1 MVQWLRG
8 LLGLVRD
15 RDPRRFRPIV
25 DRVNALEATFEA
37 LDDEALR
44 AKTGEFRRRLG
55 VPVDDAGFVI
65 TDAGGGGGASLSRRS
80 GGGIEGGGRPGVGGD
95 LESLDDLLP
104 EAFAAVREAARRAIG
119 LRHYD
124 VQLMGGLALHH
135 GQIAEMRTGEGKTLV
150 ASLPLYLES
159 LVGRGSHLVT
169 PNDYLSRVGGGWM
182 GPVYARLG
190 ITTGVICHDFAG
202 VFNPDH
208 LDPVDHGD
216 DRLMHWQPVSRRDA
230 YRADITYGTNHE
242 FGFDYLRDNMVYD
255 PSQMVQRDL
264 AYAIVDEVDN
274 ILIDEART
282 PLIISGPA
290 DEAPDTYVRFARI
303 VERLR
308 EEDHYTID
316 LKARSVLVTEE
327 GIDRVEQLAGV
338 ANLYAEENY
347 TLVHY
352 LEQALRAH
360 AIFRRDRDYV
370 LVVEGRVLG
379 PDAHRRDAEIVIVD
393 EFTGRLMPGRR
404 YSEGLHQAIEAKEG
418 VAIRRENMTLA
429 TITFQNYFRLYGKLA
444 GMTGTAMTEADE
456 FRKIYNL
463 EVVQIP
469 THRPMVRQ
477 DLADLIFRTAAGKAG
492 AIADEIEELNAIG
505 RPVLVGTTSVE
516 RSESL
521 SALLRERGVPH
532 QVLNA
537 KYHETEAMIVAGAGR
552 LGAVTI
558 ATNMAGRGT
567 DIILGAGDP
576 SERDQVRDLG
586 GLHILGTERHESRRI
601 DNQLRGRAGRQGDP
615 GSSRFYLSLED
626 DLMRRFGSERIMG
639 IMDRLGLDDEQPI
652 EHPMVS
658 RSIEQA
664 QQKVEGFNF
673 DIRKHTVEY
682 DDVMNTQ
689 RAVVYRQRR
698 EVLGTDAPR
707 DLVLLM
713 ARDLGNRL
721 VLQHTESARPEEW
734 NLDAIFD
741 AYAALLGP
749 DLAEAVPEA
758 VPDAGDPE
766 ALSGE
771 NRETMPG
778 ILGGWAE
785 AVYDLRARR
794 YSPGLFAY
802 AVRGTMLRVIDGLWQ
817 EHLTAIDDII
827 AGIGLRAYGQRDPL
841 TEYKGEAYRLFQ
853 ALVRDIQ
860 ANVVGACFRMQFTLA
875 PFPEDGSPV
884 DHAGDPAGMA
894 NGTAPASPGDHDSA
908 PPVRRPAGASP
919 AVARRLAELAAPPR
933 SMARMVT
940 NQPVDAPLPARASA
954 PPGAVEAG
962 PDGRPLTRA
971 ERNRLDAVARRA
983 RNRERRRGT

>member
-8 LLGLVRD
+8 LFAGGRD
-15 RDPRRFRPIV
+15 RDPRRYQPSV
-25 DRVNALEATFEA
+25 DKVNSLEVAYQA

-44 AKTGEFRRRLG
+44 NKTLEFRRRLG
-55 VPVDDAGFVI
+55 VPVDALGFVI
-65 TDAGGGGGASLSRRS
+65 HDPHGNIAPLGPSAGH
-80 GGGIEGGGRPGVGGD
+80 
-95 LESLDDLLP
+95 ESLDDILP
-104 EAFAAVREAARRAIG
+104 EAFAAVREAARRALG
-119 LRHYD
+119 MRHYD
-124 VQLMGGLALHH
+124 VQITGGIALHRGH
-135 GQIAEMRTGEGKTLV
+135 IAEMRTGEGKTLV
-150 ASLPLYLES
+150 ASLPLYLNA
-159 LVGRGSHLVT
+159 LTGRGCHLIT

-182 GPVYARLG
+182 GPVNARLG
-190 ITTGVICHDFAG
+190 ITTGVICHEFAG
-202 VFNPDH
+202 VFNPDYV
-208 LDPVDHGD
+208 DPTPRGD
-216 DRLMHWQPVSRRDA
+216 ERLAHWQPVARRDA

-255 PSQMVQRDL
+255 LSQMVQRDL

-290 DEAPDTYVRFARI
+290 DEPPDTYGRFARI

-308 EEDHYTID
+308 AEDHYTVD
-316 LKARSVLVTEE
+316 LKAKAVMMTDE

-338 ANLYAEENY
+338 QNIYGEENY

-360 AIFRRDRDYV
+360 VTFRRDRDYV
-370 LVVEGRVLG
+370 LVHEGRVLG
-379 PDAHRRDAEIVIVD
+379 PGEHRRDAEIVIVD

-418 VAIRRENMTLA
+418 VAIRRENLTLA
-429 TITFQNYFRLYGKLA
+429 TITFQNYFRLYGKLS

-469 THRPMVRQ
+469 THRPMVR
-477 DLADLIFRTAAGKAG
+477 DDMADLIFRSGAGKIG
-492 AIADEIEELNAIG
+492 AIVDEIEEMHASG

-516 RSESL
+516 KSESL
-521 SALLRERGVPH
+521 SRHLRDRGINH

-537 KYHETEAMIVAGAGR
+537 KYHEMEATIVAQAGR

-567 DIILGAGDP
+567 DIILGAEDTV
-576 SERDQVRDLG
+576 ERETVRELG
-586 GLHILGTERHESRRI
+586 GLHIIGTERHESRRI

-639 IMDRLGLDDEQPI
+639 IMDRLGLDDDQPI

-664 QQKVEGFNF
+664 QEKVEGFNF
-673 DIRKHTVEY
+673 DMRKHTVEY

-698 EVLGTDAPR
+698 QVLHAEAPR
-707 DLVLLM
+707 NLLISM
-713 ARDLGNRL
+713 ARALADR
-721 VLQHTESARPEEW
+721 VVQQHTESSRPDDW
-734 NLDAIFD
+734 NLEAVYHS
-741 AYAALLGP
+741 YASLLGP
-749 DLAEAVPEA
+749 DLAEAVP
-758 VPDAGDPE
+758 DAD
-766 ALSGE
+766 ASDILAGE
-771 NRETMPG
+771 NRETMPER
-778 ILGGWAE
+778 LVSWAE
-785 AVYDLRARR
+785 AVYDLRERR
-794 YSPGLFAY
+794 YSPELFAY
-802 AVRGTMLRVIDGLWQ
+802 AVKGTTLRVIDGLWQ
-817 EHLTAIDDII
+817 EHLTAIDDMI

-853 ALVRDIQ
+853 DLVRDIQ
-860 ANVVGACFRMQFTLA
+860 ANVIGACFRMQFALA
-875 PFPEDGSPV
+875 PEAPLVRGAVQADGVQVSV
-884 DHAGDPAGMA
+884 GDGD
-894 NGTAPASPGDHDSA
+894 GDHSVGHEASA
-908 PPVRRPAGASP
+908 TVTGEQTSLASDASRAPSP
-919 AVARRLAELAAPPR
+919 AFARRVAQLVAPPR
-933 SMARMVT
+933 SMAHIVT
-940 NQPVDAPLPARASA
+940 NQPVEASVPSRGPAPRVSA
-954 PPGAVEAG
+954 VATGA
-962 PDGRPLTRA
+962 DGRPLTRA
-971 ERNRLDAVARRA
+971 ERNRQEALERRA